1 MQDAQ
6 PQALITIS
14 VYRRNNET
22 FQIETRHAVIDPRC
36 LLTCRHADGTSH
48 TETFDNSERLYD
60 RLRSLG
66 QKLSCEGW
74 SFMPRERRGVNR
86 LLVPLCSAC
95 SSSEAVEVLART
107 GADVHFGCAT
117 CGALW
122 RVPKPGVLRPR

>member
-6 PQALITIS
+6 PQAPITIS
-14 VYRRNNET
+14 VYRRHNEIV
-22 FQIETRHAVIDPRC
+22 QIETRHAAIDPRYF
-36 LLTCRHADGTSH
+36 LTCRHADGTSQ

-74 SFMPRERRGVNR
+74 MLLPRERRGVNR
-86 LLVPLCSAC
+86 LSVPLCSAC

-107 GADVHFGCAT
+107 DADVYFGCAT
-117 CGALW
+117 CGAMW
-122 RVPKPGVLRPR
+122 RVPKPGVSFPR